1 MKFTVSSQLLNTRL
15 QNLAKVIASKNAMS
29 ILENF
34 LFEVNNGVLTITTSD
49 NENTM
54 KSRLQLDEADSDG
67 RITIRSRT
75 LLEAVKELPDQP
87 LQFDIDTESM
97 AIKIHYQNGE
107 YNLTGQPADEYP
119 IAKGV
124 EGECA
129 SLVIDAESLIDSVGR
144 AIFAT
149 AQDELRPV
157 MNGVYFDLNQEHL
170 IIVATDGH
178 KMVRNLLPDIKS
190 EQPAAFVLPKKPAT
204 LLRSILTKED
214 GDVTIKFNNS
224 NAEIMFASGSL
235 TCRLIEGKYPNY
247 NAVIPQNNNN
257 KLTVDRKAF
266 LSGLRRVLPF
276 ASESSELV
284 RLQMTNGK
292 IEISS
297 EDIDFAVSA
306 KESLICDYN
315 GQPMEIGFRGSALLE
330 ILSNL
335 ESEQVDML
343 LASPSDAGI
352 IVPTEQT
359 DKVSV
364 LMLIMPMLLND

>member
-1 MKFTVSSQLLNTRL
+1 M
-15 QNLAKVIASKNAMS
+15 
-29 ILENF
+29 
-34 LFEVNNGVLTITTSD
+34 
-49 NENTM
+49 
-54 KSRLQLDEADSDG
+54 
-67 RITIRSRT
+67 
-75 LLEAVKELPDQP
+75 
-87 LQFDIDTESM
+87 
-97 AIKIHYQNGE
+97 
-107 YNLTGQPADEYP
+107 
-119 IAKGV
+119 

-292 IEISS
+292 LEISS